1 MSLTTCHKLRVRVGK
16 RFNLSSLLVKKNVKK
31 ARKELNGAATIFM
44 IKLELN
50 KILKQL
56 SFLYFY

>member
-31 ARKELNGAATIFM
+31 GEKGIEWCCDD
-44 IKLELN
+44 
-50 KILKQL
+50 
-56 SFLYFY
+56 FYD